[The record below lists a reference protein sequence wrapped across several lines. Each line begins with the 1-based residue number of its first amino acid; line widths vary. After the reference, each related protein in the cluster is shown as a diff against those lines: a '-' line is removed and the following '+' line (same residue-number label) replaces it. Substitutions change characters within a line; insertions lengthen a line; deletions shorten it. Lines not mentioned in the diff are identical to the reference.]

1 MAIDGCTSDV
11 CLPDTW
17 YLDCPCPHGYKE
29 GDTWS
34 AGIRCG
40 GCSCHANG
48 WNCVTCARSDQG
60 LRVDCYEIYNPN
72 ASFPDCCPTR
82 VCKGYENFNQTQLDL
97 FGK

>member
-1 MAIDGCTSDV
+1 MSGGAFISSTG
-11 CLPDTW
+11 
-17 YLDCPCPHGYKE
+17 PCPHGYKE

-40 GCSCHANG
+40 GCSCHATG
-48 WNCVTCARSDQG
+48 WNCVTCARSDLG

-82 VCKGYENFNQTQLDL
+82 VCKGYEDFNQTQLDL